1 MNDICRDTALVRLS
15 DAASFETEDTKKQ
28 RDTAWLNQI
37 IDETATM
44 DDLVEILERGF
55 FTCRIDDDGD
65 IRVRDL
71 INLYIH
77 PASDGLLLT
86 AIFDFREGVDLEA
99 MQAVARAAN
108 AGDWLV
114 RFRLGGEESPY
125 MRAEHFIVLRGGV
138 TARNFGH
145 TLRRFIAAVY
155 NQMRGEYREVV
166 A

>member
-15 DAASFETEDTKKQ
+15 DAAGFETEDTKKP

-65 IRVRDL
+65 IVVRDL
-71 INLYIH
+71 INFYIH
-77 PASDGLLLT
+77 TAAAGLLLS
-86 AIFDFREGVDLEA
+86 ASFDFREGVDSEV
-99 MQAVARAAN
+99 MRSVARAAN

-114 RFRLGGEESPY
+114 RFRLGGEDEQFL
-125 MRAEHFIVLRGGV
+125 RAEHYIVMRGGI

-145 TLRRFIAAVY
+145 TVRRYINTVHEQLRGVH
-155 NQMRGEYREVV
+155 REVM